1 MTNRTQSTENFF
13 AAIWNILHDGVIVA
27 VERTLPGDLRI
38 DIEIDYLRKRIP
50 DPGTLIQVLLS
61 GCTRFAYQQYEKS
74 DSSTALA
81 EIAAMR
87 PEILGASI
95 KDGMCEVEC
104 SDGTLEL
111 IAADGSIR
119 LDNARAV
126 TLEELSGVAEAYWK
140 EWSKHWAKVRLKSK
154 E

>member
-74 DSSTALA
+74 DFSTALA

-104 SDGTLEL
+104 SDGTLEV

>member
-1 MTNRTQSTENFF
+1 
-13 AAIWNILHDGVIVA
+13 
-27 VERTLPGDLRI
+27 
-38 DIEIDYLRKRIP
+38 
-50 DPGTLIQVLLS
+50 
-61 GCTRFAYQQYEKS
+61 
-74 DSSTALA
+74 
-81 EIAAMR
+81 MR
-87 PEILGASI
+87 PEILGAAI

-104 SDGTLEL
+104 SDGTLEV